1 MSNKS
6 KPSYVEKITTKDQIE
21 IIQRHKGIKFKEYRE
36 KYEASLNYENN
47 YSILDFPITVTLE
60 MINKCNLKCIMCYT
74 DHHKKIKSTLSIQDL
89 DKFLNECKKFKAP
102 AIIIGLGS
110 EILMYKGI
118 KEVVTKIMQANFLD
132 VMFSTN
138 ATLLN
143 EEMSKFLIES
153 GVTRVVISLDA
164 ATEDTYKIIRSK
176 NELKKVENN
185 ILKLVEL
192 KKKYKTDLPVVRLSY
207 VVQKE
212 NIDELKVFK
221 SKWENIVDYIDIQ
234 EQIDFNPV
242 KEIEK
247 WDTEKN
253 FEIGDEI
260 LPNAIC
266 SYPFNSLH
274 LYADGEIRPCCNFY
288 GLGLPLGNIKKISL
302 EEAWQGEKIK
312 KIREGLLTKKPNRVC
327 KECILQ
333 RSKNYNW
340 TDVVSDIKKTNTN

>member
-143 EEMSKFLIES
+143 EEMSKFLIKS

-192 KKKYKTDLPVVRLSY
+192 KKK
-207 VVQKE
+207 
-212 NIDELKVFK
+212 
-221 SKWENIVDYIDIQ
+221 IQ
-234 EQIDFNPV
+234 NRFTCG
-242 KEIEK
+242 KA
-247 WDTEKN
+247 
-253 FEIGDEI
+253 I
-260 LPNAIC
+260 LC
-266 SYPFNSLH
+266 
-274 LYADGEIRPCCNFY
+274 
-288 GLGLPLGNIKKISL
+288 
-302 EEAWQGEKIK
+302 
-312 KIREGLLTKKPNRVC
+312 
-327 KECILQ
+327 
-333 RSKNYNW
+333 RSKRKY
-340 TDVVSDIKKTNTN
+340 

>member
-1 MSNKS
+1 MKNKM
-6 KPSYVEKITTKDQIE
+6 KPSYVEKITDKDQIKV
-21 IIQRHKGIKFKEYRE
+21 IQNYKGIEFKNYRE
-36 KYEASLNYENN
+36 KYEASLNYQNN
-47 YSILDFPITVTLE
+47 YKILDFPITVTLE

-74 DHHKKIKSTLSIQDL
+74 DHHKKIKATLSNEDL
-89 DKFLNECKKFKAP
+89 DKFLSECKNFKAP

-118 KEVVTKIMQANFLD
+118 KEVVTKVMNANFLD

-164 ATEDTYKIIRSK
+164 ANEETYKIIRSK
-176 NELKKVENN
+176 DELKKVEHN

-192 KKKYKTDLPVVRLSY
+192 KKKKKTDLPIIRLSY

-212 NIDELKVFK
+212 NINELRMFK
-221 SKWENIVDYIDIQ
+221 NKWENIVDYIDIQ

-242 KEIEK
+242 KDIEK

-253 FEIGDEI
+253 FEVGNE
-260 LPNAIC
+260 LVQNAEC

-288 GLGLPLGNIKKISL
+288 GLGLPLGNIKNISL
-302 EEAWQGEKIK
+302 KEAWHGERIN
-312 KIREGLLTKKPNRVC
+312 KIREGLLSKKPNRVC
-327 KECILQ
+327 KECITQ
-333 RSKNYNW
+333 RSKDYDWEKIVNE
-340 TDVVSDIKKTNTN
+340 IKKTH